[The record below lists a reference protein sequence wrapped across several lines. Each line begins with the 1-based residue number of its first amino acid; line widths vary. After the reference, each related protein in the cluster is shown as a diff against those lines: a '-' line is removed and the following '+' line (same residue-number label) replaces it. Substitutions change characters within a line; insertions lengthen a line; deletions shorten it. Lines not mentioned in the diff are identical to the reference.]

1 MHRLTVETRWGFLG
15 EMTIIELLAAK
26 KAAANPRE
34 TLSKPSVEVADP
46 LLEAAINRIDPP
58 SLGKRRAAGLVLSI
72 KTKPQPAEVVEKA
85 HHAALRSLS
94 RSEGEAIPMTPTNA
108 DKEVETWHEALN
120 SFESSL
126 CVMRDSMDS
135 DVVWLAV
142 RPDRRDLPPILLCR
156 LPWTLWDYPT
166 AVTEEEP
173 F

>member
-1 MHRLTVETRWGFLG
+1 MTVL
-15 EMTIIELLAAK
+15 ELIAAK
-26 KAAANPRE
+26 KAAANPTQ
-34 TLSKPSVEVADP
+34 TLSKPYVGVADP
-46 LLEAAINRIDPP
+46 MLEAAINRIDPP

-72 KTKPQPAEVVEKA
+72 KTPPPSAEMVEKA

-94 RSEGEAIPMTPTNA
+94 RSEGEAIPMTPCNA

-120 SFESSL
+120 AFESSL

-166 AVTEEEP
+166 AVTEDEP

>member
-1 MHRLTVETRWGFLG
+1 
-15 EMTIIELLAAK
+15 MTIIELLAAK

-34 TLSKPSVEVADP
+34 TLCKPYVGVADP
-46 LLEAAINRIDPP
+46 MLEAAINRIDPP
-58 SLGKRRAAGLVLSI
+58 SLGKRRAAGMVLSI
-72 KTKPQPAEVVEKA
+72 KTPPQPAEVTEKA

-108 DKEVETWHEALN
+108 DREVETWHEALN

-126 CVMRDSMDS
+126 CVMRDRMDS

-166 AVTEEEP
+166 VPTEEEP

>member
-1 MHRLTVETRWGFLG
+1 
-15 EMTIIELLAAK
+15 MTILEILAAK
-26 KAAANPRE
+26 KAAANPTQ
-34 TLSKPSVEVADP
+34 TLSKPYVAVADP
-46 LLEAAINRIDPP
+46 MLEAAINRIDPP